1 MSDKKTYYAVLSL
14 RTEIKVEDQLGRIAD
29 VDFKKSEMTGYIPV
43 FSTFEKALEN
53 SGDGKFQIMP
63 IIEVK

>member
-14 RTEIKVEDQLGRIAD
+14 RTEMKVEDSLGRIAD
-29 VDFKKSEMTGYIPV
+29 IDFKKSEMVGYIPV
-43 FSTFEKALEN
+43 FETFEKACEN
-53 SGDGKFQIMP
+53 SCDGKFQIMP